1 MKIDKDIELKKGIL
15 NELAN
20 RVSSLKSERE
30 ALEVSNRNIE
40 EEKVTLAANF
50 EKYRN
55 EVESMG
61 SKAEEMV
68 KQKNGL
74 EVLTNELEA
83 KRGELNQAVE
93 ALKDEKATL
102 EAVVANM
109 HSEKDQWA
117 LQHESER
124 VALEEKNKLADETLK
139 QLECYREEIVL
150 KENVLNK
157 REALLNLREKAK

>member
-30 ALEVSNRNIE
+30 ALEISNKDIE
-40 EEKVTLAANF
+40 QEKVTLVTNF

-55 EVESMG
+55 EVQALGDKANEMLRQKES
-61 SKAEEMV
+61 
-68 KQKNGL
+68 L
-74 EVLTNELEA
+74 EATVRELDA

-93 ALKDEKATL
+93 SLKSEKASL
-102 EAVVANM
+102 EVAVASM
-109 HSEKDQWA
+109 RTEKEQWA
-117 LQHESER
+117 SQRESER

-139 QLECYREEIVL
+139 QLEGYREEIVL

>member
-30 ALEVSNRNIE
+30 ALEISNRNIE

-55 EVESMG
+55 EVEAIG
-61 SKAEEMV
+61 KRTGEMLT
-68 KQKNGL
+68 QK
-74 EVLTNELEA
+74 NELEA
-83 KRGELNQAVE
+83 RVNELETSKGELNQAVE
-93 ALKDEKATL
+93 ALKSEKATL
-102 EAVVANM
+102 EVEVANM
-109 HSEKDQWA
+109 RSEKEQGA
-117 LQHESER
+117 LQRESER

-139 QLECYREEIVL
+139 HLESYREEIVL